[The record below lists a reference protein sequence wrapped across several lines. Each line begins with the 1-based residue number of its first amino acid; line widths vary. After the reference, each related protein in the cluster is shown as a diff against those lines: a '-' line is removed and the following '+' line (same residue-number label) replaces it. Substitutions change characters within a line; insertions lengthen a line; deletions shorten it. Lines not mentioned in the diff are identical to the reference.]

1 MHAVLEGKDKK
12 LQWTE
17 VSDPRI
23 KEDEV
28 LLEIHA
34 AALKPS
40 CVLISSMDLS
50 VLFSSSTAVLTSS
63 LCFASTSVQF
73 RMALNA

>member
-1 MHAVLEGKDKK
+1 MHAVLEGKKEAPMDRGSGS
-12 LQWTE
+12 
-17 VSDPRI
+17 SD
-23 KEDEV
+23 EGDEV
-28 LLEIHA
+28 LLEIHEA
-34 AALKPS
+34 ELKPS

-73 RMALNA
+73 RTALNA